1 MKKSLGLL
9 ASVSILLTGSLSAC
23 AHSSGYGGGGGSYL
37 DDCGYDGDCYGGPQ
51 YTCVINEPVPA
62 PMRMEIAL
70 AQRSHTTRT
79 VGPRGDIGPAPSPSS
94 SDGGSSSFT
103 STSSMPATVSRAP
116 VVVASP
122 SVDRGSPRVPN

>member
-9 ASVSILLTGSLSAC
+9 ASVSIVLTASLSAC
-23 AHSSGYGGGGGSYL
+23 ASSGGYGGGGSYL

-70 AQRSHTTRT
+70 AQRSHVTRT
-79 VGPRGDIGPAPSPSS
+79 VGPRGDIGPAPSPS
-94 SDGGSSSFT
+94 DGGTSSFT
-103 STSSMPATVSRAP
+103 GTSSAPATVSRAP